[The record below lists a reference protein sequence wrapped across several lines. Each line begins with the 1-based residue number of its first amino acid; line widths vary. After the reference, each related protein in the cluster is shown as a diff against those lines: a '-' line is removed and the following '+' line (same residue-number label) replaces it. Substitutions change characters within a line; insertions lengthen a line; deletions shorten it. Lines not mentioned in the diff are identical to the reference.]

1 MVSIAQKT
9 DATIKSSIKIFLSSL
24 LNLHKIE
31 FAPPRQFVLP
41 RIIEQDAVAF
51 DLRFEIVRLGQRMI
65 ELVDSV
71 VDELGVRMK
80 RSVFILEK
88 AVFDLRVERIL
99 NRADLLAG
107 QNEQVVIAH
116 VVGRCAELDALVV
129 VDVAVLRIAAE
140 QDHHLD
146 LFDLLADQGDELLQ
160 IPSLVGR

>member
-116 VVGRCAELDALVV
+116 VVGRRAELDALVV
-129 VDVAVLRIAAE
+129 I
-140 QDHHLD
+140 D
-146 LFDLLADQGDELLQ
+146 L
-160 IPSLVGR
+160 SLIHI

>member
-1 MVSIAQKT
+1 MISVLPPPTSWS
-9 DATIKSSIKIFLSSL
+9 TICLLYTSKIFLSSL

-41 RIIEQDAVAF
+41 RIIEHDAVAF

-88 AVFDLRVERIL
+88 AVFDLRVER
-99 NRADLLAG
+99 NVERD
-107 QNEQVVIAH
+107 
-116 VVGRCAELDALVV
+116 
-129 VDVAVLRIAAE
+129 
-140 QDHHLD
+140 
-146 LFDLLADQGDELLQ
+146 
-160 IPSLVGR
+160 